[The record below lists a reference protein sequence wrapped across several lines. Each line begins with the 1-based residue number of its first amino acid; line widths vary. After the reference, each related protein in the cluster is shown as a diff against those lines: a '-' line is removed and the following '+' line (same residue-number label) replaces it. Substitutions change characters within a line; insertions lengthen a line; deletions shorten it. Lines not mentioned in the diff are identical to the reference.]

1 MSRYHSC
8 QIIYVIG
15 GVLIKSQGEI
25 VSEHMRKRKETLIR
39 VMGGKCALCGYNKC
53 NSALEFH
60 HINPSE
66 KNYQLSSGSTR
77 SLNRDF
83 VEARKCILL
92 CSNCH
97 REVHNGLYDS
107 SMLKSSFIEEL
118 AEIER
123 RKNDERKTI
132 KIYYCKEC
140 GSRLGGKTKNMLC
153 PSCFH
158 KTKRKCVHPNRDEL
172 KSLIRKDSFTKIG
185 NMFGVNVNSVKKWCD
200 NYSLPRTKREINK
213 ISDDDWEKI

>member
-1 MSRYHSC
+1 
-8 QIIYVIG
+8 
-15 GVLIKSQGEI
+15 
-25 VSEHMRKRKETLIR
+25 
-39 VMGGKCALCGYNKC
+39 MGGKCALCGYNKC

-107 SMLKSSFIEEL
+107 SMLKTSFNEEL

-123 RKNDERKTI
+123 RKNDKRKTI

-140 GSRLGGKTKNMLC
+140 GSRLSGKTKNMLC
-153 PSCFH
+153 PSCFY
-158 KTKRKCVHPNRDEL
+158 KTKRKCTRPNRDEL
-172 KSLIRKDSFTKIG
+172 KSLIRKYSFVKIG
-185 NMFGVNVNSVKKWCD
+185 NMFGVTDNSVKKWCD
-200 NYSLPRTKREINK
+200 DYSLPRMKREINK

>member
-1 MSRYHSC
+1 MGSYEHVKNYR
-8 QIIYVIG
+8 QKQKENIIY
-15 GVLIKSQGEI
+15 
-25 VSEHMRKRKETLIR
+25 

-107 SMLKSSFIEEL
+107 SMLKTSFNEEL

-140 GSRLGGKTKNMLC
+140 GSGLSGKTKNMLC
-153 PSCFH
+153 PSCFY
-158 KTKRKCVHPNRDEL
+158 KTKRKCAHPNRDEL
-172 KSLIRKDSFTKIG
+172 KSLIRKYSFVKIG
-185 NMFGVNVNSVKKWCD
+185 NMFGVTDNSVKKWCD
-200 NYSLPRTKREINK
+200 DYSLPRMKREINK